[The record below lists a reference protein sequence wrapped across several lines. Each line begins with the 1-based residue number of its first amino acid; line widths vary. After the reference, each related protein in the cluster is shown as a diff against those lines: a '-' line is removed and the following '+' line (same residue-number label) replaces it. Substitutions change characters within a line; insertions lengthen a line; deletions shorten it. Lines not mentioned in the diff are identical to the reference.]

1 MDELE
6 STSAQ
11 KFSQL
16 SFDPEKYVSGIVQR
30 AGTVERILQEKQAVL
45 NLQEQTN
52 HQLKKNVYDNYKQF
66 IDTAKEISYVA
77 SEMHQL
83 RDMLH
88 RQEQLL
94 HAMTGLSIVQHKGG
108 KAGIQGDLL
117 ADDGPDHVD
126 HKRNQT
132 AIQGDQDNHSGGPG
146 NRKENISFLLE
157 KVEGVARLLDGSDK
171 TLIKAGEAILLERDD
186 SVKVYICLLTDS
198 LLVADLLPVKRGTI
212 QYRLRWVFELDSL
225 AAVDANAPSQLKMLV
240 FPQSI
245 LLQMESLQEKVS
257 WIEAIRAAKQQ
268 KLSRQAVANSR
279 LAQDYPGL
287 ALALG
292 QGEPDEEGEGTPMPD
307 WLVDLPDDLDICIA
321 ERNFEQAVRLLQK
334 AQDYWPT
341 QEGDT
346 QEISNSARDVKLRI
360 DKRHEQLV
368 KVLCGELSAS
378 GSGSLHGG
386 PRAAKCAVSLL
397 IQLGRA
403 SVAARLFLEHR
414 ATLLRSNTKSQSL
427 HAEGALTLYV
437 KRVCGVFFSHM
448 AETGRQ
454 FQKAFIPHSTAI
466 ASALISWC
474 RSQLVWFVQ
483 MLSRQLFT
491 PQTQLS
497 AVAEAVAI
505 CRSACHALNEIGL
518 DFEFVL
524 MRALR
529 PDLQRCITDGR
540 DKILEAIKH
549 RASED
554 VWKPQKIDDT
564 WQVSL
569 ERIGLRISVE
579 QLYDDA
585 SMTYLT
591 NNSIAFAKALLL
603 FTGDTI
609 ALLDSPSHGL
619 IASALRDVVA
629 AHRRHIANALA
640 TTKLKSDIKFI
651 QRNEV
656 FLATDLAKSVERRCQ
671 QSAQACLLWL
681 NIRSA
686 FDDESQKF

>member
-1 MDELE
+1 MEELE

-16 SFDPEKYVSGIVQR
+16 SFDPEKYVAGIVQR
-30 AGTVERILQEKQAVL
+30 AGTVEKILQEKQTVL
-45 NLQEQTN
+45 GLQEQTN

-94 HAMTGLSIVQHKGG
+94 HAMTGLSIVHHKGG
-108 KAGIQGDLL
+108 KGGIHGDLL
-117 ADDGPDHVD
+117 TGDVADSADH
-126 HKRNQT
+126 R
-132 AIQGDQDNHSGGPG
+132 GDQNAAQVDEDSNCSNSGLG
-146 NRKENISFLLE
+146 NRKENLLFLLE

-171 TLIKAGEAILLERDD
+171 TLIKSGEAIVLEQDD
-186 SVKVYICLLTDS
+186 AVKVYLCLLTDS

-212 QYRLRWVFELDSL
+212 QYRLRWVFELDTL
-225 AAVDANAPSQLKMLV
+225 AAVDANASSQMKMLV

-245 LLQMESLQEKVS
+245 LLQMESLQEKSS
-257 WIEAIRAAKQQ
+257 WIEAIRAAKQY

-279 LAQDYPGL
+279 LVHDFPGL

-292 QGEPDEEGEGTPMPD
+292 QGEPDEESEGNQMPD
-307 WLVDLPDDLDICIA
+307 WLIDLPDDLDVCIA
-321 ERNFEQAVRLLQK
+321 ERNFEQAVKLLQK
-334 AQDYWPT
+334 AQEYWPS
-341 QEGDT
+341 QEGYT
-346 QEISNSARDVKLRI
+346 SSSARDVKLRI
-360 DKRHEQLV
+360 DKRQEQLV
-368 KVLCGELSAS
+368 KVLCGELSV
-378 GSGSLHGG
+378 GNGGSLQGG
-386 PRAAKCAVSLL
+386 PRAAKRAVSLL
-397 IQLGRA
+397 IQLGRTPA
-403 SVAARLFLEHR
+403 AARLLLDHR
-414 ATLLRSNTKSQSL
+414 AALLRSITKSQSL

-474 RSQLVWFVQ
+474 RSQMLWFVQ

-497 AVAEAVAI
+497 TVAEAIAI
-505 CRSACHALNEIGL
+505 CRAACQALHEIGL

-524 MRALR
+524 MRAFR
-529 PDLQRCITDGR
+529 PELKRCIAEGR

-554 VWKPQKIDDT
+554 AWKPQKIDDT

-569 ERIGLRISVE
+569 ERLGLRVSPE
-579 QLYDDA
+579 QLYDEA

-591 NNSIAFAKALLL
+591 NNSVSFAKALLL
-603 FTGDTI
+603 FTGDSL
-609 ALLDSPSHGL
+609 ALLDGPSHNL
-619 IASALRDVVA
+619 VASALRDVVA
-629 AHRRHIANALA
+629 AHRRHVANALA

-651 QRNEV
+651 QRNET
-656 FLATDLAKSVERRCQ
+656 FLVTDLAQSVKRKC
-671 QSAQACLLWL
+671 AQTPQGRLLWL
-681 NIRSA
+681 DIHSA
-686 FDDESQKF
+686 FEDESHKF